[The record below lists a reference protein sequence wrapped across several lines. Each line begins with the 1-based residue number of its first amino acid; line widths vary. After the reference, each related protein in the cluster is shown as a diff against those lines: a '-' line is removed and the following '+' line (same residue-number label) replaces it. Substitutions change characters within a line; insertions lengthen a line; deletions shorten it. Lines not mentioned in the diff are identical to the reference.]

1 MAVSLSFQ
9 IRSLILSMATPP
21 FGNAG
26 QWSGWLGRTKF
37 ALSNIM
43 VSGTRWIPCV
53 IRASWRSN
61 GRQGAQHGSVGNEER
76 ILEREACAGN
86 RAHGLQRRLG
96 FSRAQPSRCERS
108 RARIGAERG
117 PPGIIFGIRSEEHTS
132 ELQSHLNLV

>member
-26 QWSGWLGRTKF
+26 QWSGWLERTKF

-61 GRQGAQHGSVGNEER
+61 GRQVAQHGSVGNEER
-76 ILEREACAGN
+76 LLESEAWAGN
-86 RAHGLQRRLG
+86 RARGLQERLG
-96 FSRAQPSRCERS
+96 FSRTDPSRRDLSRS
-108 RARIGAERG
+108 PLGAQRA
-117 PPGIIFGIRSEEHTS
+117 P
-132 ELQSHLNLV
+132 